1 MPNQNTPGGSSG
13 LISLENAVLVGSK
26 YGLFFISSRIWN
38 AVCLFASTWTAVRL
52 TALKVMLMVAT
63 WSPPGFGWPSGEGG
77 GGAAISGIG
86 GPGYRPR
93 ISGLNLLIGTGS
105 GLAAPPVAP
114 PAPKPSS
121 ISDGADIF
129 SIQIPVSLR
138 NLIRVVSS
146 ARINS
151 ERNSVRT
158 SGQ

>member
-1 MPNQNTPGGSSG
+1 MPNQNIPGGSSG

-26 YGLFFISSRIWN
+26 YGLFFISSRIWK

-52 TALKVMLMVAT
+52 MALKVMLMVAT

-77 GGAAISGIG
+77 GGVAISGIG

-93 ISGLNLLIGTGS
+93 SGLNLLMGIGS
-105 GLAAPPVAP
+105 GLAAPPPAP
-114 PAPKPSS
+114 PAARPSS
-121 ISDGADIF
+121 ASDGADNF
-129 SIQIPVSLR
+129 SIQIPESLR
-138 NLIRVVSS
+138 NLIRAVSS

-158 SGQ
+158 SVQ